1 MDFSFDSVESFLR
14 QANDA
19 KQDQRETIDKGLE
32 PLLDNPSAFS
42 ISPDIADLMER
53 DLKAYGDETYKQ
65 LAAVAIGKWIHV
77 HRDYL
82 EMHLRNDS
90 SAEAAMTSS
99 DMSKL
104 VLAVRLIE
112 EVGSFN
118 GDEEYRQEMKKRIG
132 QAVLEHI
139 EDRGRAVDSV
149 FNSHDDNPS

>member
-1 MDFSFDSVESFLR
+1 
-14 QANDA
+14 
-19 KQDQRETIDKGLE
+19 
-32 PLLDNPSAFS
+32 
-42 ISPDIADLMER
+42 
-53 DLKAYGDETYKQ
+53 
-65 LAAVAIGKWIHV
+65 
-77 HRDYL
+77 
-82 EMHLRNDS
+82 
-90 SAEAAMTSS
+90 MTSS